1 MTAVM
6 GTPMKRKED
15 PKLLTGEGKYVD
27 DIQVHGQLWMGMVRS
42 TMAHA
47 KILVIDPAE
56 AADMPGVHAVYT
68 GSQLQ
73 EMGLWAAPLPCAWPA
88 LRERLIHR
96 PTTSSTGTSSM
107 TRVILTMVATCVA
120 SGLTLLA
127 APTT

>member
-15 PKLLTGEGKYVD
+15 PKLLTGEGKFVD

-47 KILVIDPAE
+47 KILSIDTGD
-56 AADMPGVHAVYT
+56 AAAMPGVHAVYT

-73 EMGLWAAPLPCAWPA
+73 EMGLWAAPLPCAWPVTEDM
-88 LRERLIHR
+88 LNPPHYPKRLSPMPHM
-96 PTTSSTGTSSM
+96 S
-107 TRVILTMVATCVA
+107 
-120 SGLTLLA
+120 
-127 APTT
+127 